1 MSAVELAR
9 VPSGLPAGRPSPAV
23 AIEVVPGV
31 RVPKAAELVA
41 AELRGRIV
49 SGELGDG
56 AALPV
61 EAVLMAT
68 FGVSRPTLR
77 EAFRVLESQGLLVV
91 RRGAHGGATVRAP
104 GEAFAALRV
113 ADVLDHRGVGTADIA
128 EALAVIEAVSAARL
142 ARTRWLSREALS
154 DAVDRA
160 ALVVDDPARFAA
172 AAEEVLAVLVGRA
185 GNATLLVLWRLLG
198 QIHTAREGVAL
209 LDQPAAEERLDRFI
223 VLLDQIEK
231 GDVAGAARWGGI
243 GV

>member
-61 EAVLMAT
+61 EAVLMAA

-77 EAFRVLESQGLLVV
+77 EAFRVLDL
-91 RRGAHGGATVRAP
+91 RGA
-104 GEAFAALRV
+104 ALTGVGVCVVV
-113 ADVLDHRGVGTADIA
+113 ALFIDVLEESLSHRFT
-128 EALAVIEAVSAARL
+128 
-142 ARTRWLSREALS
+142 
-154 DAVDRA
+154 
-160 ALVVDDPARFAA
+160 PAR
-172 AAEEVLAVLVGRA
+172 GR
-185 GNATLLVLWRLLG
+185 
-198 QIHTAREGVAL
+198 
-209 LDQPAAEERLDRFI
+209 
-223 VLLDQIEK
+223 
-231 GDVAGAARWGGI
+231 
-243 GV
+243 